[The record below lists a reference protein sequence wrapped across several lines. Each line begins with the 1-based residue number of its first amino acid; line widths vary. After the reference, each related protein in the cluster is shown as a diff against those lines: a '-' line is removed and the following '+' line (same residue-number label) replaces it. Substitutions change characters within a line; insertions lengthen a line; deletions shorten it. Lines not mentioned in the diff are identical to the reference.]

1 MSTIVLWV
9 SDINRQSDFYSAL
22 LGVPIVSKSDDFCTV
37 GDEKNSVLLHLLPM
51 LYRIEGS
58 GIVPAQE
65 EVAIKPI
72 FTVVSI
78 HEAVTRATAHEIRT
92 LGEVKSHNAIA
103 YLDCIDPEGNVIQIS
118 EALSN

>member
-1 MSTIVLWV
+1 MSAIVLWV
-9 SDINRQSDFYSAL
+9 SDINRQADFYSAL
-22 LGVPIVSKSDDFCTV
+22 LAAPITSKTDDFCTV

-58 GIVPAQE
+58 SLVPAQE

-72 FTVVSI
+72 FAVVSI
-78 HEAVTRATAHEIRT
+78 TEAIARATAHEIRA
-92 LGEVKSHNAIA
+92 LGEVKSYNGIA

>member
-9 SDINRQSDFYSAL
+9 SDINRQADFYSAL
-22 LGVPIVSKSDDFCTV
+22 LGAPIASKSDDFCAV

-58 GIVPAQE
+58 SPVPAQE

-72 FTVVSI
+72 FAVASI
-78 HEAVTRATAHEIRT
+78 NEAIARATADEIRT
-92 LGEVKSHNAIA
+92 LGEVKSYNSIA
-103 YLDCIDPEGNVIQIS
+103 YLDCIDPEGNVIQLS
-118 EALSN
+118 EAQSN